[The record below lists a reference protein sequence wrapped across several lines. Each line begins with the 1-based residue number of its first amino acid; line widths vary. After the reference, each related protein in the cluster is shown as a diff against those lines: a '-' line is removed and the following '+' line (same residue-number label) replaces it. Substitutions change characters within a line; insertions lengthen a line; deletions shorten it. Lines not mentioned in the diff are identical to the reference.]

1 MYASLSDFV
10 AALESAGEL
19 TRISRPVDPVL
30 ELAALVELES
40 KSRAPSLPSESAQK
54 NDPAFHD
61 RGGKALLFENVV
73 GSSIPV
79 LANAFGSYR
88 RMEMAMGCHAEGH
101 TPGGFDAIARKIGA
115 LTKPVP
121 PRSLGEAWDR
131 AMELLP
137 LVRIPPKQVRRG
149 ACQEVVIEGDA
160 VDLTTLP
167 VPRCWPHDGDYAALG
182 YPPGVNDGIEGLGHP
197 DLTPEDWDARFR
209 GRYTTFAGIHT
220 VHARDAGD
228 PRPASHNIGMYRV
241 QLMGKRTLAM
251 HWHMHHDGASHWRSW
266 KALGQPMPV
275 AIVLGGESVLPY
287 AGTCPLPP
295 GISELLMAGFLNGAK
310 GIPLVACKTVPL
322 RVPANAEIV
331 IEGWVDPD
339 AGFIGWDPRDPAS
352 GELGTGAVFE
362 GPFGDHTGFYSLP
375 DRYPLVRVTAV
386 TMRRK
391 PLFPF
396 TLVGLPP
403 QEDYYLGKATERV
416 MGALL
421 KVVVHDVHDYD
432 LPMFGAFHNCAV
444 MQVHK
449 HYPMQARRLM
459 HSVWGTGQMAWTKT
473 VFVVDHDV
481 DCHDIG
487 AVFTAAAQYCRPAR
501 DLEQVH
507 GPVDILD
514 HAAPYLGTGGK
525 LGFDCTRKFP
535 AEGANGIP
543 VTMGEGPR
551 VVATA
556 QDAGAH
562 LARVRALPG
571 VVDAAV
577 HALAPGWLLVQAARA
592 EGEPERAGVGR
603 AVRDAVLALDP
614 ADDGVADL
622 PFVVVVGRDAPLDD
636 AVLPFFHWLA
646 HADPGRDMRIVGDRV
661 GFDSTAKSAG
671 DALPG
676 WPVRDWP
683 PVVRYPEALLGR
695 LRDA

>member
-40 KSRAPSLPSESAQK
+40 KSRAPSLPSESAQQ

-88 RMEMAMGCHAEGH
+88 RMEMALGCHAEGH

-121 PRSLGEAWDR
+121 PRTLGEAWER
-131 AMELLP
+131 GKEFLP
-137 LVRIPPKQVRRG
+137 LLRIPPRQVKRG

-167 VPRCWPHDGDYAALG
+167 IPRCWPHDGDYAALG
-182 YPPGVNDGIEGLGHP
+182 YPPGVNDGIDGLGHP
-197 DLTPEDWDARFR
+197 DLTAEDWDARFR

-220 VHARDAGD
+220 VHARDADD

-241 QLMGKRTLAM
+241 QLMGKQTVAM

-266 KALGQPMPV
+266 KALGKPMPV

-287 AGTCPLPP
+287 AATCPLPP
-295 GISELLMAGFLNGAK
+295 GISELLMAGFLNGAR
-310 GIPLVACKTVPL
+310 GIPLVPCKTVPL

-339 AGFIGWDPRDPAS
+339 AGYVGWDPRDPA
-352 GELGTGAVFE
+352 GGALGKGAVFE

-391 PLFPF
+391 PVFPF

-444 MQVHK
+444 MQIHK

-481 DCHDIG
+481 DCHDVG
-487 AVFTAAAQYCRPAR
+487 AVMTAAGRYCRPAR

-525 LGFDCTRKFP
+525 LGFDCTHKLP

-551 VVATA
+551 TVAAA

-571 VVDAAV
+571 VIDAAV
-577 HALAPGWLLVQAARA
+577 HALAPGWLLVQADRA
-592 EGEPERAGVGR
+592 EGEPERAGTGR

-614 ADDGVADL
+614 GDDGVADL
-622 PFVVVVGRDAPLDD
+622 PFVVVVGRDAPLED

-683 PVVRYPEALLGR
+683 PVVRYPEALLAR
-695 LRDA
+695 VRDA